1 MNADLL
7 VDIQNTVEYKFKNH
21 IYPDLVNIIKDYLY
35 VNPDKFDIY
44 KKTKVTPTLLLE
56 NLSLKEELIS
66 GNVNV
71 NHKLIIKYIKE
82 IIEEG
87 KICYI

>member
-1 MNADLL
+1 MTTDDY
-7 VDIQNTVEYKFKNH
+7 VEIQNLVEYKFKNH

-71 NHKLIIKYIKE
+71 T
-82 IIEEG
+82 
-87 KICYI
+87 

>member
-1 MNADLL
+1 MTTDDY
-7 VDIQNTVEYKFKNH
+7 VEIQNLVEYKFKNH

-71 NHKLIIKYIKE
+71 THKLIIKYIKE